1 MATGDSGST
10 MIYKIAYTQKMTL
23 VCKMI
28 IMLPYTCI
36 SMMSYYNTLHITA
49 LVIPYQAF

>member
-28 IMLPYTCI
+28 FMLPYKCI
-36 SMMSYYNTLHITA
+36 SMMSYNTLHFTA